1 MTTIL
6 INLSEATTGRQID
19 HIVES
24 NISRLS
30 ESNRNFLCQMANSA
44 KKRIKRVNNEKKLS
58 WQTQLN

>member
-30 ESNRNFLCQMANSA
+30 ESERIFINDLVNDCKL
-44 KKRIKRVNNEKKLS
+44 RIKRVNNEKRKS